1 MVLTH
6 GIVCSSNPQ
15 SPRGGRR
22 CGGKMLWF
30 VKTQTTEEDATFILY
45 NSIGEKILIDNLNKQ
60 NKIQRIDLNNIA
72 NGI

>member
-15 SPRGGRR
+15 RPRGGRR

-30 VKTQTTEEDATFILY
+30 VKTQTTEENIQQVNLLNINY
-45 NSIGEKILIDNLNKQ
+45 EKTSSLFAD
-60 NKIQRIDLNNIA
+60 
-72 NGI
+72 